1 METHKI
7 YVCCGQP
14 QLAAQFLG
22 DQPERSAQ
30 HQTNKYGACQ
40 RSVIVEGK
48 ACTFALWWPDGTE
61 SEAVRDHMISTTNG
75 VVMLYSTSSPASM
88 NGLPG
93 KWEHAMRAIMAD
105 PIPLVL
111 VGLVEAEGTERQ
123 VGEEEVKSFASTVGS
138 CPCFETA
145 GEATDARGVQACL
158 CQLLREL
165 WKAKDSEAAMHSE
178 EYARTA
184 FAAATFG
191 AASTPRRRWFSALRG
206 SATARAK
213 SMPTEFA
220 P

>member
-22 DQPERSAQ
+22 DRPERSAQ
-30 HQTNKYGACQ
+30 HEPNKNGACQ

-88 NGLPG
+88 NELPG
-93 KWEHAMRAIMAD
+93 LWEHAMRTITAD

-111 VGLVEAEGTERQ
+111 VGLVEAETAERQ
-123 VGEEEVKSFASTVGS
+123 VGEAFTYEPEGCSRS
-138 CPCFETA
+138 
-145 GEATDARGVQACL
+145 VQ
-158 CQLLREL
+158 
-165 WKAKDSEAAMHSE
+165 
-178 EYARTA
+178 
-184 FAAATFG
+184 
-191 AASTPRRRWFSALRG
+191 
-206 SATARAK
+206 
-213 SMPTEFA
+213 
-220 P
+220 